1 MIRVLI
7 ADDHAVV
14 RHGLRQ
20 ILEETSDIVV
30 GGEAC
35 NGGEVIEKVRAR
47 VGDVLVLD
55 LSMPGRTGLDILK
68 EIKQERPTLPVI
80 VLSMHSEEQ
89 YATRV
94 LKAGA
99 SGYLPKESAPETFI
113 NAIRKVYGGGRYISA
128 AQAEKL
134 TCFFDNIPDHPLH
147 EALSDREYEVL
158 RLISSGETVS
168 QIAGQMHLSV
178 KTVSTYRT
186 RLLEKMRMK
195 TNAELTHYAIR
206 NRLVD

>member
-20 ILEETSDIVV
+20 ILEETPDIIV

-35 NGGEVIEKVRAR
+35 NGGEVMEKVRAR

-55 LSMPGRTGLDILK
+55 LSMPGSNGLDILK
-68 EIKQERPTLPVI
+68 EIKQERPALPVI
-80 VLSMHSEEQ
+80 VFSMHSEEQ
-89 YATRV
+89 YAARV

-99 SGYLPKESAPETFI
+99 SSYLPKEGAPESFI
-113 NAIRKVYGGGRYISA
+113 KAIRKVYAGGRYISA
-128 AQAEKL
+128 EQAEKL
-134 TCFFDNIPDHPLH
+134 RCFFDGTPDQPH
-147 EALSDREYEVL
+147 EALSNREYEVL
-158 RLISSGETVS
+158 RRIASGRTVS
-168 QIAGQMHLSV
+168 QVAGEMRLSV

-186 RLLEKMRMK
+186 RILEKMRMK
-195 TNAELTHYAIR
+195 TNAELTHYAIK